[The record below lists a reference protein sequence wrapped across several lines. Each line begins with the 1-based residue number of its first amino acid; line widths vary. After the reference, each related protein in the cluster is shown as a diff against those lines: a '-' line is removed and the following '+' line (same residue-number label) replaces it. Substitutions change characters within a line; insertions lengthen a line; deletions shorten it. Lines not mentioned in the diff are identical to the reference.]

1 MLRRK
6 IKVVLFLIILLPYF
20 QVPHV
25 NAEETTQ
32 ESRRSTEQK
41 EIGDLS
47 NSIQSSTDESKT
59 DDRVMESSSE
69 DIPSAETSS
78 TAPRDEK
85 AENSENSTDK
95 TASSETSEKEPEAK
109 KAKIRALAANEA
121 VVDNWSDFVKAIR
134 NETITKI
141 SLSKSFDNP
150 SASDGTLSTYARK
163 NDLEID
169 GQGHRVDFKDSSIY
183 LASPQNATGSF
194 HMHDITLNQRYG
206 GAYSEDIVGNRLNYT
221 FGAKWKYRFGNITA
235 ESGVQRLARAS
246 HSEVRVYGNMNI
258 NTRAENFYLGSLIM
272 EDGTNYKGNVNYYD
286 FSVFWYNVR
295 ASAGSTG
302 ASREFTIGKNCHVD
316 VGQTQ
321 TTGRTYPAV
330 YSYYLALTV
339 GENSVFNVDMPGNA
353 VRFDDTGAGMTI
365 KKGAVVNLTSK
376 QLAGSIVAFS
386 ANNTYLNAEPG
397 SFFYVIGTSNQP
409 LINMAANGIGTGSV
423 SRTGN
428 SFTLNS
434 PAQYDLRNLNNS
446 QIAVNVA
453 YGSEANNTFSILDSD
468 VDLWK
473 VGVPVLGP
481 SSETYAKVPSL
492 KVTGSG
498 SREAVT
504 TSVAGLDQFKQAN
517 YRRISG
523 MNQDPKIEWTPVTDA
538 DKTIKGRVIIGE
550 VPDNNGLVGG
560 EIKYIPVYASENQ
573 AKVKLTDTNGNVRDN
588 LLTDKNGYVSYTD
601 TSTPVKFQK
610 AGENI
615 SGIAERGPWITP
627 TPITTTVIDVTPPEP
642 AKVDHADGIQSITK
656 QLTGTGEP
664 NSIITFTVN
673 GQPSGISGQLVGADG
688 KWTIDISTIQIT
700 RGDVLQFF
708 LQDQSGPITDLSE
721 ADRPSTNNSIGNINP
736 KTDMTYRD
744 ATFKAGTKI
753 TVVGSLS
760 LVSVPNGLEFGSN
773 SVSNKLETYRPTATG
788 TLVVSD
794 TRGGARKP
802 WRLTLSQSETLKNG
816 TISLEDA
823 LYYTST
829 LGEKPITTAS
839 QIVESGSFSSDGS
852 KDISAGWTGNNGFK
866 LSVPVEK
873 QRVGEYSGKLSW
885 QLEDVPGN

>member
-6 IKVVLFLIILLPYF
+6 MKVVLFLIILLPYF
-20 QVPHV
+20 YVPHV
-25 NAEETTQ
+25 NAEETTH
-32 ESRRSTEQK
+32 SSEQMEIGKSSNSK
-41 EIGDLS
+41 EIP
-47 NSIQSSTDESKT
+47 NKT
-59 DDRVMESSSE
+59 NTSESSLETSSS
-69 DIPSAETSS
+69 DIPSLETSS
-78 TAPRDEK
+78 TDPRDEK
-85 AENSENSTDK
+85 TEDSDK
-95 TASSETSEKEPEAK
+95 TAETTESSEKNSAEETKPK
-109 KAKIRALAANEA
+109 VKISAFAANEA
-121 VVDNWSDFVKAIR
+121 VVNNWADFVKAIR

-141 SLSKSFDNP
+141 SLSGSFDNP

-221 FGAKWKYRFGNITA
+221 YGAKWKYRFGNITA

-468 VDLWK
+468 IDLWK

-498 SREAVT
+498 TRETVT
-504 TSVAGLDQFKQAN
+504 TSVAGLNQFKQAN

-538 DKTIKGRVIIGE
+538 DRTIKGRVIIGE

-573 AKVKLTDTNGNVRDN
+573 AKVKLTDTNGKVRDN
-588 LLTDKNGYVSYTD
+588 LMTDKNGYVSYTD
-601 TSTPVKFQK
+601 TSTPVTFQK
-610 AGENI
+610 AGKPV

-642 AKVDHADGIQSITK
+642 ATVDHADGIQSITK
-656 QLTGTGEP
+656 ELTGTGEP

-673 GQPSGISGQLVGADG
+673 GQPSGIPGQLVGADG
-688 KWTIDISTIQIT
+688 KWMIDISTIQIK

-708 LQDQSGPITDLSE
+708 LQDQSGPITALSE
-721 ADRPSTNNSIGNINP
+721 SERPSTNNSIGNINP
-736 KTDMTYRD
+736 TADMTYRD

-753 TVVGSLS
+753 TVVGTLS
-760 LVSVPNGLEFGSN
+760 LASVPDGLEFGSN
-773 SVSNKLETYRPTATG
+773 AVSNKVETYRPTATG

-794 TRGGARKP
+794 TRGGAKKP
-802 WRLTLSQSETLKNG
+802 WRLTLSQSEILKNG
-816 TISLEDA
+816 TTSLEDA

-829 LGEKPITTAS
+829 LGEKQITTAS
-839 QIVESGSFSSDGS
+839 QIVESGSFSADGT

-873 QRVGEYSGKLSW
+873 QRVGNYAGKLSW